1 MIAALLAGLALG
13 VVSAPHCLG
22 MCGPLAAFAAMP
34 PPGAS
39 TTTSAWRPLRWQLG
53 RLAAY
58 AMVGGA
64 AGALG
69 AQALRALAP
78 SSWAGAALSFTLAA
92 ALLLSA
98 VRLWAPRWWARSV
111 DVGAARLTRGR
122 ANPSLTSRLLARAPR
137 EPFVL
142 GAISA
147 LLPCGALWSGAIVAA
162 GAGSIAAGAVA
173 MIGFASA
180 SGAALAFAGAIGA
193 RAQTSLAFRRSLAA
207 VLAVGALI
215 TVLRPLP
222 SLRDGASTHASCHVE

>member
-13 VVSAPHCLG
+13 AVSAPHCLG

-34 PPGAS
+34 PRGA
-39 TTTSAWRPLRWQLG
+39 TTSARASRPLRWQLG

-58 AMVGGA
+58 ATLG
-64 AGALG
+64 AGAGAMG

-98 VRLWAPRWWARSV
+98 VRLWAPRWWARTA

-122 ANPSLTSRLLARAPR
+122 ANPSLTSRLVARAPR

-142 GAISA
+142 GAITA
-147 LLPCGALWSGAIVAA
+147 LLPCGASWSALIVAA
-162 GAGSIAAGAVA
+162 GAGSIAAGAIA

-193 RAQTSLAFRRSLAA
+193 RTASSVTFRRSLAA

-222 SLRDGASTHASCHVE
+222 SLRADVGEPPSCHAH